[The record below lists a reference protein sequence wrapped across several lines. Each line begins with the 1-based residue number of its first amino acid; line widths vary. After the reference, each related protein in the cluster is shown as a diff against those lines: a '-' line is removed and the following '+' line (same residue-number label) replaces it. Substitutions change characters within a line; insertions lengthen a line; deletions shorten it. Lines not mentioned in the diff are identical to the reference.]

1 MGGEGGGGENPCL
14 RVESEELRVEMWCVR
29 FRGHFFIVRGRGGA
43 SPARGF
49 AVMTILRIIRRG
61 GIHAAR
67 RSHPDKAM

>member
-29 FRGHFFIVRGRGGA
+29 LRGHFFIVRGRGGA

-49 AVMTILRIIRRG
+49 AAATI
-61 GIHAAR
+61 
-67 RSHPDKAM
+67 